1 MLISLSFLVSAKVD
15 IDIQSVTLEE
25 PINGVV
31 ADKDS
36 ISIKATIGNLGDVD
50 WTTPYYVKIYVNDK
64 LHTSCSK
71 ECELNGIPVSDGLV
85 AGQLADIFWGVFC
98 NRQRI
103 FKTWRK

>member
-50 WTTPYYVKIYVNDK
+50 WTTP
-64 LHTSCSK
+64 LLC
-71 ECELNGIPVSDGLV
+71 
-85 AGQLADIFWGVFC
+85 
-98 NRQRI
+98 
-103 FKTWRK
+103 